1 MPVLPLSQKKSKDA
15 PFVGETEFV
24 APDNEA
30 EQVKIYIFMA
40 QAEFND
46 EALQAD
52 YGSLNTDQTD
62 FISVL
67 KTQVLQYDS
76 AALRRRTEENG
87 GSLTLRL
94 DGNNVEL
101 VRGRHFFYN
110 VKDRNSFNG
119 N

>member
-46 EALQAD
+46 EAL
-52 YGSLNTDQTD
+52 
-62 FISVL
+62 
-67 KTQVLQYDS
+67 
-76 AALRRRTEENG
+76 
-87 GSLTLRL
+87 
-94 DGNNVEL
+94 
-101 VRGRHFFYN
+101 
-110 VKDRNSFNG
+110 
-119 N
+119 